1 MNDGRLTRF
10 KSFLKCNRY
19 YDHYYNH
26 DCVINCLKFKKV
38 IVIERTNHFKSN

>member
-10 KSFLKCNRY
+10 KSFLKCNQY

-26 DCVINCLKFKKV
+26 DCVIINYTINLRQL
-38 IVIERTNHFKSN
+38 ITN